1 MPRGKGGP
9 RKGTTAC
16 NEMKKENRPNQP
28 ERRETVQDGDTKADG
43 GSHPDN
49 IVSLHMSD
57 EQISILAGKIV
68 RGISAEVAPTLDP
81 RSNSE
86 TQQPHVSYQNELPTF
101 GT

>member
-16 NEMKKENRPNQP
+16 NEMKKENRPYQP

-49 IVSLHMSD
+49 IVSLH
-57 EQISILAGKIV
+57 SIPAGKIV